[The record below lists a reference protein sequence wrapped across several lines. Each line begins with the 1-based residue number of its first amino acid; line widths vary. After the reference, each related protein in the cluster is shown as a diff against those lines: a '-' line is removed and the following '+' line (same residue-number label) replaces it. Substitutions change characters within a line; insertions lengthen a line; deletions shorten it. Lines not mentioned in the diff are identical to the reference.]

1 MVTYFSHESDSYLA
15 RVSAIVDEM
24 ESTPATDPSS
34 SFRQSYV
41 ERDRIEEDRFEED
54 RRRRMGMAIAIIPF
68 GIAMALIVQYINIV
82 VAIDD
87 ADWRYVL
94 QRPNFSHI
102 LKLSLAPIIGG
113 GVSMFI
119 AGLIATSVA
128 GREGRILPYFM
139 TAIIFAITMPLL
151 VSTLLPANL
160 FLLEITGLT
169 FSESSAGEAFSS
181 WIWSTPFFVLTY
193 AMTGMK
199 QAIWGGAASVL
210 LAAGVFKFN
219 GPNSDSFS
227 LIRSLV
233 ITSAVS
239 LVVVWVVMFGPLGIF
254 EMLFD
259 SFRITK
265 TG

>member
-1 MVTYFSHESDSYLA
+1 
-15 RVSAIVDEM
+15 M
-24 ESTPATDPSS
+24 ESSGKINS
-34 SFRQSYV
+34 SFRQSYI
-41 ERDRIEEDRFEED
+41 ERDRIEESRFEED

-87 ADWRYVL
+87 ADWQYVL
-94 QRPNFSHI
+94 HRPNFSHI

-113 GVSMFI
+113 AVSMFI

-128 GREGRILPYFM
+128 GREGRFLPYLM
-139 TAIIFAITMPLL
+139 TAIIFAITMPLT

-169 FSESSAGEAFSS
+169 FSESTAGEAFAS

-199 QAIWGGAASVL
+199 QAIWAGVGSVL
-210 LAAGVFKFN
+210 LAAGVFKFS
-219 GPNSDSFS
+219 GPNSDNFS

-239 LVVVWVVMFGPLGIF
+239 MVAFWIVMFGPLGIF
-254 EMLFD
+254 EVMFD
-259 SFRITK
+259 SFRITRI
-265 TG
+265 G

>member
-1 MVTYFSHESDSYLA
+1 LA
-15 RVSAIVDEM
+15 GASAIVDEM
-24 ESTPATDPSS
+24 ESMPSIDSSS
-34 SFRQSYV
+34 SFRQSYL

-68 GIAMALIVQYINIV
+68 GIAMALVVQYINIV

-113 GVSMFI
+113 GVSMFF

-128 GREGRILPYFM
+128 GREGRYLPYLM
-139 TAIIFAITMPLL
+139 TAIIFALTMPIL

-169 FSESSAGEAFSS
+169 FSESSAGQAFSS

-210 LAAGVFKFN
+210 LAASVFKFN

-227 LIRSLV
+227 LIRSLA

-239 LVVVWVVMFGPLGIF
+239 LVVVLVVMFGPLGIF
-254 EMLFD
+254 EILFD

>member
-1 MVTYFSHESDSYLA
+1 
-15 RVSAIVDEM
+15 M
-24 ESTPATDPSS
+24 ESNAIKGS

-41 ERDRIEEDRFEED
+41 ERDRIEESRFEED
-54 RRRRMGMAIAIIPF
+54 RRRRMGMAIVIVPF

-87 ADWRYVL
+87 ADWQYVL

-102 LKLSLAPIIGG
+102 LKLSPAPIIGG

-128 GREGRILPYFM
+128 GREGRILPYLM
-139 TAIIFAITMPLL
+139 TAIIFAITMPIL

-169 FSESSAGEAFSS
+169 FSDNTPGEAFSS

-199 QAIWGGAASVL
+199 QAIWAGVASVL

-227 LIRSLV
+227 LIRSLL
-233 ITSAVS
+233 ITSLVS
-239 LVVVWVVMFGPLGIF
+239 LAVLFGVMFGPIGIF
-254 EMLFD
+254 EVLFD